1 MIRNGIVRA
10 LIAGVREIKIEESG
24 LVVRPLVGGAR
35 VHNYVSLRVPV
46 STTQGWLGN
55 SFSIGGETVIGRLS
69 PSDATRLVEAY
80 TVARLAFWRSRIASE
95 KKAMDEGIDLFAK
108 LRERNRYLRTSVC
121 QEWSESLQPYRTA
134 LENLGEYAPLGLAP
148 PKGVEEFRDFMIA
161 PEAWRAKFNEHWM
174 KAQES
179 RFIPLFE
186 SLEKHPLTPG
196 QRKAC
201 VVDEDNVL
209 VLAGAGTGKTS
220 TMIAKAAYL
229 VRSGLAKPDEIL
241 MLAFAKKARDELQA
255 RLLGI
260 EGLGGVSVET
270 FHSLGSKIIG
280 SVEGARLAVS
290 VLAQDDKSR
299 TKFIDDGLTDL
310 RSSKD
315 FVAQLREFFCSY
327 LVPMPNELDFKTL
340 GEYIHYLKNHEIR
353 SLKGDV
359 VKSFAELEIANY
371 LFLNGIEYVY
381 EGNYE
386 HPTATPS
393 RRQYQPDF
401 YLPELGVYIEHFG
414 IDRNGNTAPYVD
426 KREYLERMEWK
437 RGIHRQFETHLIE
450 TYSYERQEG
459 VLIKVLE
466 ERLIAHCEKVGVEFD
481 TVRTKYPLE
490 TLKKLGSYAV
500 FARLLDGFLNVF
512 KGSTWTLPTLRETL
526 GTDRAD
532 VRLRVFLRIFEVVLA
547 RYEDALARSR
557 TIDFN
562 DMVKK
567 ATDYV
572 QGGEFRSTYRYIMVD
587 EFQDISPARA
597 ALVKALRD
605 QVPGCALFSVG
616 DDWQAIYRFTGSDV
630 SLTTKFAENF
640 GATERVDLDMTFRFN
655 NKIGDVASRFV
666 QTNPEQLRK
675 VIGTHAKSDRAEIEV
690 ISETDRA
697 AALLQ
702 ALDAVAARAG
712 GKQVSVFLL
721 ARYNDSEPGDIK
733 TLHSHYP
740 NLNLAFHSVHRS
752 KGLEADYVIILDV
765 VEGKK
770 GFPSLMATDPIIE
783 RILPNAEKFEHAEER
798 RLFYVALTR
807 ARHRV
812 WLLTRPGRESPFIT
826 ELLQGGYEVSFDR
839 EAMKAKVSA
848 MAHCPVCMEGVL
860 ERRSGRKGDFYG
872 CSFYPYC
879 EGTALSCP
887 ACGNGA
893 FTSNGHRHRC
903 SNPDCSFEAETC
915 PSCGVGY
922 LKLNTNGPYG
932 PFYGCTNWRGDDPT
946 SCRYKRKAPQ
956 TSFPTE
962 MPKRL

>member
-1 MIRNGIVRA
+1 MLRNGIVRA
-10 LIAGVREIKIEESG
+10 LISGVREIKIEESG
-24 LVVRPLVGGAR
+24 LLVRPLFGGAR
-35 VHNYVSLRVPV
+35 FHNYVSLCVPI
-46 STTQGWLGN
+46 STNQGWLGS

-80 TVARLAFWRSRIASE
+80 AVARLAFWRSRIVSE
-95 KKAMDEGIDLFAK
+95 RNAMGKGIDLFAK
-108 LRERNRYLRTSVC
+108 LREGKRYLRTSVC
-121 QEWSESLQPYRTA
+121 KACSESLQPYRSA
-134 LENLGEYAPLGLAP
+134 LENLGEYAPLGMTP
-148 PKGVEEFRDFMIA
+148 PKGAEEFRDFMTA
-161 PEAWRAKFNEHWM
+161 PEAWRTKFNEHWTR
-174 KAQES
+174 AQEN
-179 RFIPLFE
+179 RFVPLFE

-229 VRSGLAKPDEIL
+229 LRSGLAQPDEIL

-260 EGLGGVSVET
+260 EGMGGVRVET

-280 SVEGARLAVS
+280 SVEGTRLAVS

-299 TKFIDDGLTDL
+299 TKFIDDSVTELQ
-310 RSSKD
+310 SNKD
-315 FVAQLREFFCSY
+315 FLAQLREFFCSY
-327 LVPMPNELDFKTL
+327 LVPMPNELNFKTP

-359 VKSFAELEIANY
+359 VKSFAELEIANH

-381 EGNYE
+381 ERSYE
-386 HPTATPS
+386 HATATAS
-393 RRQYQPDF
+393 RQQYKPDF
-401 YLPELGVYIEHFG
+401 YLPELSLYIEHFG
-414 IDRNGNTAPYVD
+414 IDRNGNTAPYID
-426 KREYLERMEWK
+426 KRDYLEGMDWK
-437 RGIHRQFETHLIE
+437 RGIHGQYGTHLIE

-459 VLIKVLE
+459 VLLKVLE
-466 ERLIAHCEKVGVEFD
+466 ERLIAHCEEAGVEFD
-481 TVRTKYPLE
+481 SVGTKYPFE

-500 FARLLDGFLNVF
+500 FSRLLDGFLNVF
-512 KGSTWTLPTLRETL
+512 KGSTWNLPTLRETL
-526 GTDRAD
+526 GADRAD
-532 VRLRVFLRIFEVVLA
+532 TRLRVFLRIFEEVLA

-567 ATDYV
+567 ATGFV

-597 ALVKALRD
+597 VLVKVLRD

-630 SLTTKFAENF
+630 SLTTKFRENF

-655 NKIGDVASRFV
+655 NKISDVASRFV
-666 QTNPEQLRK
+666 QTNPGQLRK

-712 GKQVSVFLL
+712 RKKAAVFLL
-721 ARYNDSEPGDIK
+721 ARYNDSEPADLK
-733 TLHSHYP
+733 NLQSHYP
-740 NLNLAFHSVHRS
+740 NLDLAFHSVHRS

-765 VEGKK
+765 IEGKK

-783 RILPNAEKFEHAEER
+783 RILPNAEEFEHAEER

-807 ARHRV
+807 ARQSV

-826 ELLQGGYEVSFDR
+826 ELLQGSYAVSFDR
-839 EAMKAKVSA
+839 AAMKAKVSA
-848 MAHCPVCMEGVL
+848 MARCPVCMEGVL

-893 FTSNGHRHRC
+893 LTSDGHRHRC

-922 LKLNTNGPYG
+922 LKLNTNGRYG
-932 PFYGCTNWRGDDPT
+932 PFYGCTNWRGDGPT

-956 TSFPTE
+956 AS
-962 MPKRL
+962 LLNQGVQQ